1 MSEDCRLRA
10 KRVFVVLLL
19 IALLQACVSADSKEQ
34 QTRNEKASAV
44 NVQLGIGYLQQNN
57 LEVASEKLTKALRQ
71 NPNSP
76 AANNAYAILQDRLG
90 QTELAG
96 EYYKKATELD
106 PKDAGAANNYGR
118 FLCMNGRELESEK
131 YFKRA
136 LDNPLY
142 STPEVA
148 YTNAAICLLRV
159 QEVEPAK
166 KYLLRAL
173 AERSDFST
181 ALMAL
186 GGLYFDQGDYADAQ
200 LYLDRFHLVAQPTP
214 RSLWLSIRT
223 ALALDPQADISALV
237 KRLGTDFPDSREY
250 ELWKAFE

>member
-1 MSEDCRLRA
+1 MRA
-10 KRVFVVLLL
+10 KRVFAVLLL
-19 IALLQACVSADSKEQ
+19 GAMLQACVAVDEG
-34 QTRNEKASAV
+34 QTQNEKASAV
-44 NVQLGIGYLQQNN
+44 NVQLGIGYLQQGN

-71 NPNSP
+71 DPDS
-76 AANNAYAILQDRLG
+76 ASANNAYAILQDRLG
-90 QTELAG
+90 QTELA
-96 EYYKKATELD
+96 EIHYKKATRLD
-106 PKDAGAANNYGR
+106 PKDSGAANNYGR

-131 YFKRA
+131 YFNQA

-159 QEVEPAK
+159 EQVKPAK
-166 KYLLRAL
+166 EYLRKAL
-173 AERSDFST
+173 TEKSDFAT
-181 ALMAL
+181 ALLAM
-186 GGLYFDQGDYADAQ
+186 GGLYFDEMDYANAQ

-223 ALALDPQADISALV
+223 ALALDPEADISELV
-237 KRLGTDFPDSREY
+237 QRMGTDFPDSREY

>member
-1 MSEDCRLRA
+1 MLEDCRLRT
-10 KRVFVVLLL
+10 KRVVAVLLL
-19 IALLQACVSADSKEQ
+19 GALLQACVSVGQDRTQ
-34 QTRNEKASAV
+34 NEKASAV

-71 NPNSP
+71 DPDSP

-90 QTELAG
+90 ETELA
-96 EYYKKATELD
+96 EYHYKKATQLD

-118 FLCMNGRELESEK
+118 FLCMHGRELESEK

-159 QEVEPAK
+159 EQAEPAK
-166 KYLLRAL
+166 KYLLSAL
-173 AERSDFST
+173 NEKSDFST
-181 ALMAL
+181 ALLAL
-186 GGLYFDQGDYADAQ
+186 AGLYFDEDDYSNAQ
-200 LYLDRFHLVAQPTP
+200 IYLDRFHLVSQPTP
-214 RSLWLSIRT
+214 RSLWLAIRLVLT
-223 ALALDPQADISALV
+223 QDPPGDISELV
-237 KRLGTDFPDSREY
+237 QRLGTDFPDSREY